1 MSGRNRKMPVFRRRD
16 LKATENFMLDLT
28 GTAILWVKALHII
41 SVIAWMAGLLYL
53 PRLFVYHTDAEA
65 GSELSETLKVMERRL
80 LKFIMNPAMLAS
92 FLFGGIL
99 LADLAPEAW
108 RSGWLHAKLVLV
120 AGLLGMHMAMAKWHW
135 EFAEDRNPRSQKF
148 YRIAN
153 EGPTLLMIGIVIFAV
168 IKPF

>member
-1 MSGRNRKMPVFRRRD
+1 
-16 LKATENFMLDLT
+16 MLDLSA
-28 GTAILWVKALHII
+28 TAYLWIKALHII

-80 LKFIMNPAMLAS
+80 LKLIMNPAMLAS
-92 FLFGGIL
+92 VLFGGIL
-99 LADLAPEAW
+99 LADLEPDAW

-120 AGLLGMHMAMAKWHW
+120 AGLLGMHMAMAKWRR